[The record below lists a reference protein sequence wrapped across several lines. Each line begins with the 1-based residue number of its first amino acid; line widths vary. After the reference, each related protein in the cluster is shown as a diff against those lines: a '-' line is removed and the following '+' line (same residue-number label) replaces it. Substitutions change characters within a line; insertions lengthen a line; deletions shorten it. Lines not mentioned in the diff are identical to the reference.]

1 MATYRNKTTNMN
13 NNGYLSF
20 VEKALK
26 EFSDLNAFSDFK
38 GETITY
44 NQVGERIVG
53 LHKLYADL
61 GIEKGDKIALI
72 GRNMTSWAVVYLG
85 TITYGAVIVPILP
98 DFNSSDIH
106 HIVNHSESKLLFSTD
121 LLFDKLDETK
131 MKGLKGIV
139 SINQCISLVDN
150 MDGQLSNAVLNI
162 QKYLKGDGASFKPE
176 QLNFPEIGSEELM
189 VLSYTSGTS
198 GFSKGVL
205 LPHRSIWSNIKYAQE
220 HLILKPNERV
230 VSFLPLAHAYGCLFE
245 FLWPFTMGCHIT
257 FLTRTP
263 SPQIITEAFRQVKPH
278 IILSVPLILEKI
290 FKKRVQP
297 QLEEPKV
304 KALLKIPGLNKVV
317 YNKVKKKLT
326 EVFGGEFREI
336 IIGGAALNK
345 DVELFLR
352 KIGFPFTIGY
362 GMTECGPL
370 ISYAPWTESRKF
382 SAGELVD
389 RMQVKIDSKDPYNEV
404 GEILVK
410 GDNALLGYYKND
422 EATKEIFDADGW
434 IHTGDLGVIDEQNF
448 IYIKG
453 RSKNMLLGA
462 SGQNIYPEE
471 IEATI
476 NSLEYVQECLVR
488 DNEGKLEA
496 LIYPDYE
503 ATDAEKL
510 TKAQIEDKL
519 QLVKTNANK
528 ILPAYMNIQEVT
540 LFPEEFE
547 KTPKKSIKR
556 YKYIK

>member
-1 MATYRNKTTNMN
+1 MD
-13 NNGYLSF
+13 NNGYLSY
-20 VEKALK
+20 VEKALTDYA
-26 EFSDLNAFSDFK
+26 DLEAFSDYQGK
-38 GETITY
+38 SITY
-44 NQVGERIVG
+44 AQVGERITG
-53 LHKLYADL
+53 LHQLFSDL
-61 GIEKGDKIALI
+61 GIKKGDKVAVI

-85 TITYGAVIVPILP
+85 TISYGAVVVPILP
-98 DFNSSDIH
+98 DFHSRDIH

-121 LLFDKLDETK
+121 LLFDKIDETK
-131 MKGLKGIV
+131 MSGLMGIV
-139 SINQCISLVDN
+139 SINQCTALVDN
-150 MDGQLSNAVLNI
+150 VGG
-162 QKYLKGDGASFKPE
+162 KLKGVVDKLQPFFKSDGKNFNADALS
-176 QLNFPEIGSEELM
+176 FPEIGSEELM

-220 HLILKPNERV
+220 HLVLNPKERV

-263 SPQIITEAFRQVKPH
+263 SPQIITEAFREVKPH
-278 IILSVPLILEKI
+278 LILSVPLILEKI

-304 KALLKIPGLNKVV
+304 KALLKIPGLNKMV
-317 YNKVKKKLT
+317 YKKVKKKLVD
-326 EVFGGEFREI
+326 VFGGEFREI

-370 ISYAPWTESRKF
+370 ISYAPWTESRQF
-382 SAGELVD
+382 SAGQLVD
-389 RMQVKIDSKDPYNEV
+389 RMEVRIESDDPFNTV
-404 GEILVK
+404 GEIMVK
-410 GDNALLGYYKND
+410 GDNTLLGYYKNK
-422 EATKEIFDADGW
+422 EATDEIFAEDGW
-434 IHTGDLGVIDEQNF
+434 IHTGDLGVIDDKNF

-453 RSKNMLLGA
+453 RSKNLLLGP

-488 DNEGKLEA
+488 DNDGKLEA
-496 LIYPDYE
+496 LVCPDYE
-503 ATDAEKL
+503 ATDKEQL
-510 TKAQIEDKL
+510 SRSQIEEKI
-519 QLVKTNANK
+519 QGVKSAANK
-528 ILPAYMNIQEVT
+528 ILPAYMNIQQVT
-540 LFPEEFE
+540 IFPEEFE

-556 YKYIK
+556 YKYTK

>member
-1 MATYRNKTTNMN
+1 MD
-13 NNGYLSF
+13 NNGYLSY
-20 VEKALK
+20 VEQALT
-26 EFSDLNAFSDFK
+26 DYGQLDAFSDFQ
-38 GETITY
+38 GETISY
-44 NQVGERIVG
+44 SQVGERILG
-53 LHKLYADL
+53 LHQLYKEL
-61 GIEKGDKIALI
+61 GVKKGDKIALI
-72 GRNMTSWAVVYLG
+72 GRNMTSWGVVYLG

-98 DFNSSDIH
+98 DFNSNDIH
-106 HIVNHSESKLLFSTD
+106 HIVNHSESQLLFSTD

-131 MKGLKGIV
+131 MNGLLGII
-139 SINQCISLVDN
+139 SINKCISLVDN
-150 MDGQLSNAVLNI
+150 TDGSLTTAVERL
-162 QKYLKGDGASFKPE
+162 QPFFKGDGTSFTPE
-176 QLNFPEIGSEELM
+176 KLDFPEIGPEEVM

-220 HLILKPNERV
+220 HLILKPQERV

-245 FLWPFTMGCHIT
+245 FLWPFTKGCHVT

-263 SPQIITEAFRQVKPH
+263 SPQIITEAFRKVKPH

-304 KALLKIPGLNKVV
+304 KILLKIPGLNKIV
-317 YNKVKKKLT
+317 YNKIKAKLV

-345 DVELFLR
+345 DVEIFLR

-370 ISYAPWTESRKF
+370 ISYAPWTESRAF
-382 SAGELVD
+382 SAGALVD
-389 RMQVKIDSKDPYNEV
+389 RMEVKIDSNDPYNEV

-410 GDNALLGYYKND
+410 GENSLLGYYKNE
-422 EATKEIFDADGW
+422 EATDEIFTDDGW
-434 IHTGDLGVIDEQNF
+434 LRTGDLGLIDDQNF

-453 RSKNMLLGA
+453 RSKNMLLGP

-476 NSLEYVQECLVR
+476 NSMQYVQECLVR

-496 LIYPDYE
+496 LVYPDYE
-503 ATDAEKL
+503 ATDTEKL
-510 TKAQIEDKL
+510 HRKQIEEKL
-519 QLVKTNANK
+519 QEIKAAANK
-528 ILPAYMNIQEVT
+528 LLPAYMNIQQIT

-556 YKYIK
+556 YKYTK

>member
-1 MATYRNKTTNMN
+1 MD
-13 NNGYLSF
+13 NNGYLSYI
-20 VEKALK
+20 EKALTDYA
-26 EFSDLNAFSDFK
+26 ELDAFSDYQ
-38 GETITY
+38 GQSITY
-44 NQVGERIVG
+44 AQVGERITG
-53 LHKLYADL
+53 IHQLYTDL
-61 GIEKGDKIALI
+61 GIKKGDKVAVI

-85 TITYGAVIVPILP
+85 TISYGAVVVPILP
-98 DFNSSDIH
+98 DFNSNDIH
-106 HIVNHSESKLLFSTD
+106 HIVNHSESKLLFTTD

-131 MKGLKGIV
+131 MPDLMGIV
-139 SINQCISLVDN
+139 SINQCISLVDY
-150 MDGQLSNAVLNI
+150 MDGRLTEMVIKMEPLF
-162 QKYLKGDGASFKPE
+162 KGDGTKFKPGK
-176 QLNFPEIGSEELM
+176 LSFAKVDADAVM

-220 HLILKPNERV
+220 HLLLKPKERV

-263 SPQIITEAFRQVKPH
+263 SPQIITEAFRKVKPH

-304 KALLKIPGLNKVV
+304 KALLKIPGLNQLV
-317 YNKVKKKLT
+317 YKKVKKKLVD
-326 EVFGGEFREI
+326 VFGGEFREI
-336 IIGGAALNK
+336 IVGGAALNK

-382 SAGELVD
+382 SAGKLVD
-389 RMQVKIDSKDPYNEV
+389 RMEVKIDSLDPYNIV
-404 GEILVK
+404 GEIMVK
-410 GDNALLGYYKND
+410 GDNTLLGYYKNQD
-422 EATKEIFDADGW
+422 ATDEIFADNGW
-434 IHTGDLGVIDEQNF
+434 VHTGDLGVIDENDF

-453 RSKNMLLGA
+453 RSKNLLLGA

-488 DNEGKLEA
+488 DNDGKLEA

-503 ATDAEKL
+503 ATDKEKL
-510 TKAQIEDKL
+510 NMAQIEDKL
-519 QLVKTNANK
+519 QGIKTAANK
-528 ILPAYMNIQEVT
+528 ILPAFMNIQKVT
-540 LFPEEFE
+540 LFAEEFE

-556 YKYIK
+556 YKYTQ

>member
-1 MATYRNKTTNMN
+1 MN
-13 NNGYLSF
+13 NNGYLSY
-20 VEKALK
+20 VEQALT
-26 EFSDLNAFSDFK
+26 DYRHLNAFSDFK
-38 GETITY
+38 GDSITY
-44 NQVGERIVG
+44 EQVGERILG
-53 LHKLYADL
+53 LHQLYKELD
-61 GIEKGDKIALI
+61 IKKGDKIALI

-131 MKGLKGIV
+131 MNGLLGIV

-150 MDGQLSNAVLNI
+150 SKGQLEKAVMNL
-162 QKYLKGDGASFKPE
+162 QPLFKGDGINFSPE
-176 QLNFPEIGSEELM
+176 KLDFPEIDTEAVM

-205 LPHRSIWSNIKYAQE
+205 LPHRSIWSNIRYAQE
-220 HLILKPNERV
+220 HLVLQPQERV

-304 KALLKIPGLNKVV
+304 KALLKIPGLNKIV
-317 YNKVKKKLT
+317 YKKVRNKLT

-345 DVELFLR
+345 DVEQFLR

-370 ISYAPWTESRKF
+370 ISYAPWTESRPF
-382 SAGELVD
+382 SAGALVD
-389 RMQVKIDSKDPYNEV
+389 RMHVKIDSKDPYNEV

-410 GDNALLGYYKND
+410 GDNTLIGYYKNQ
-422 EATKEIFDADGW
+422 EATNEIFDNEGW
-434 IHTGDLGVIDEQNF
+434 LHTGDLGVIDEQNF

-453 RSKNMLLGA
+453 RSKNMLLGP

-471 IEATI
+471 IETTI
-476 NSLEYVQECLVR
+476 NSMNYVQECLVR
-488 DNEGKLEA
+488 DNDGLLEA
-496 LIYPDYE
+496 LVYPDYE

-510 TKAQIEDKL
+510 SMKQIEEKL
-519 QLVKTNANK
+519 QDIKATANK
-528 ILPAYMNIQEVT
+528 VLPAYMNIQKIT
-540 LFPEEFE
+540 LFPEEFD

-556 YKYIK
+556 YKYTK

>member
-1 MATYRNKTTNMN
+1 ME

-20 VEKALK
+20 VEQAL
-26 EFSDLNAFSDFK
+26 SSNGTLNAFSDFK

-44 NQVGERIVG
+44 NQVGERIVA
-53 LHKLYADL
+53 LHQLYNEL
-61 GIEKGDKIALI
+61 GIKKGDKVALI

-98 DFNSSDIH
+98 DFNSGDIH
-106 HIVNHSESKLLFSTD
+106 HIVNHSESKLLFTTD

-131 MKGLKGIV
+131 MKGLMGII

-150 MDGQLSNAVLNI
+150 VKGGLGECVEKLQAFF
-162 QKYLKGDGASFKPE
+162 KGDGSSFNPE
-176 QLNFPEIGSEELM
+176 QLNFPEIESEEVM

-220 HLILKPNERV
+220 HLILKPQERV

-263 SPQIITEAFRQVKPH
+263 SPQIITEAFRKVKPH

-317 YNKVKKKLT
+317 YNKVKKKLF

-370 ISYAPWTESRKF
+370 ISYAPWTESRRF

-389 RMQVKIDSKDPYNEV
+389 RMEVKIDSKDPYNEV
-404 GEILVK
+404 GEILVR
-410 GDNALLGYYKND
+410 GDNTLLGYYKNQD
-422 EATKEIFDADGW
+422 ATDEIFGDDGW
-434 IHTGDLGVIDEQNF
+434 LHTGDLGVIDEQNF

-453 RSKNMLLGA
+453 RSKNLLLGA

-476 NSLEYVQECLVR
+476 NSMEYVQECLVR
-488 DNEGKLEA
+488 DNDGKLEA

-503 ATDAEKL
+503 ATDAERL
-510 TKAQIEDKL
+510 NKAQIEQKL
-519 QLVKTNANK
+519 QEIKAATNKT
-528 ILPAYMNIQEVT
+528 LPAYMNIQQVT

-556 YKYIK
+556 YKYTK

>member
-1 MATYRNKTTNMN
+1 ME
-13 NNGYLSF
+13 NNGYLSY
-20 VEKALK
+20 VESAL
-26 EFSDLNAFSDFK
+26 SNYGNLRAFSDFQ
-38 GETITY
+38 GETINY

-53 LHKLYADL
+53 IHQLYKDL
-61 GIEKGDKIALI
+61 GINRGDKVALI

-98 DFNSSDIH
+98 DFNSADIH

-131 MKGLKGIV
+131 MKCLMGIV
-139 SINQCISLVDN
+139 SINQCVSLVDHV
-150 MDGQLSNAVLNI
+150 GGKLSESVEKI
-162 QKYLKGDGASFKPE
+162 KPMFKGDGNSFKSE
-176 QLNFPEIGSEELM
+176 QLFFPKIESEALM

-220 HLILKPNERV
+220 HLLLKPEERV

-263 SPQIITEAFRQVKPH
+263 SPQIITEAFRKVKPH

-304 KALLKIPGLNKVV
+304 KALLKIPGLNKIV
-317 YNKVKKKLT
+317 YRKVKKKLVD
-326 EVFGGEFREI
+326 VFGGEFREI

-345 DVELFLR
+345 DVENFLR
-352 KIGFPFTIGY
+352 KIDFPFTIGY

-389 RMQVKIDSKDPYNEV
+389 RMEVKIDSKDPYNEV
-404 GEILVK
+404 GEIMVK
-410 GDNALLGYYKND
+410 GDNTLLGYYKNK
-422 EATKEIFDADGW
+422 EATDEIFDANGW
-434 IHTGDLGVIDEQNF
+434 LHTGDLGVIDEQNF

-453 RSKNMLLGA
+453 RSKNVLLGA

-471 IEATI
+471 IEACI
-476 NSLEYVQECLVR
+476 NSMEYVQECLVR
-488 DNEGKLEA
+488 DNDGQLEA

-510 TKAQIEDKL
+510 TKQSIEAKL
-519 QLVKTNANK
+519 QEVKSAANK
-528 ILPAYMNIQEVT
+528 ILPAYMNIQQVT

-556 YKYIK
+556 YKYTK

>member
-1 MATYRNKTTNMN
+1 ME
-13 NNGYLSF
+13 NNGYLSYI
-20 VEKALK
+20 ETALT
-26 EFSDLNAFSDFK
+26 EYGDLDAFSDFM
-38 GETITY
+38 GGTLNY
-44 NQVGERIVG
+44 NQIGERIVG
-53 LHKLYADL
+53 LHQLYKTI
-61 GIEKGDKIALI
+61 GINKGDKVALI
-72 GRNMTSWAVVYLG
+72 GRNMTSWAVIYLG
-85 TITYGAVIVPILP
+85 TISYGAVIVPILP
-98 DFNSSDIH
+98 DFNSNDIH
-106 HIVNHSESKLLFSTD
+106 HIVNHSEAKLLFSTD

-131 MKGLKGIV
+131 MTKLAGII
-139 SINQCISLVDN
+139 SINQCLTLVDN
-150 MDGQLSNAVLNI
+150 HSCELTKAVNNL
-162 QKYLKGDGASFKPE
+162 QPLFKGDGQSFKPE
-176 QLNFPEIGSEELM
+176 QLQFPIIGSEEVM

-220 HLILKPNERV
+220 HLILKPRERV

-263 SPQIITEAFRQVKPH
+263 SPQIITEAFRKVKPH

-304 KALLKIPGLNKVV
+304 KTLLKISGLNKIV
-317 YNKVKKKLT
+317 YNKVKKKL
-326 EVFGGEFREI
+326 VDVCGGQFREI

-352 KIGFPFTIGY
+352 KIEFPFTIGY

-370 ISYAPWTESRKF
+370 ISYAPWTESQKF
-382 SAGELVD
+382 SAGQLVD
-389 RMQVKIDSKDPYNEV
+389 RMEVKIASNDPYNEV

-410 GDNALLGYYKND
+410 GDNSLLGYYKND
-422 EATKEIFDADGW
+422 EATAEIFTEDGW
-434 IHTGDLGVIDEQNF
+434 IKTGDLGVIDEQNF

-476 NSLEYVQECLVR
+476 TSMEYVQECLVR
-488 DNEGKLEA
+488 DNDGKLEA

-510 TKAQIEDKL
+510 SKQQIEDKL
-519 QLVKTNANK
+519 QGIKTAANK
-528 ILPAYMNIQEVT
+528 LLPAYMNIQKVT

>member
-1 MATYRNKTTNMN
+1 MV
-13 NNGYLSF
+13 NNGYLGYIQSALTRF
-20 VEKALK
+20 EKY
-26 EFSDLNAFSDFK
+26 NAFSDFK
-38 GETITY
+38 GDTISY
-44 NQVGERIVG
+44 AQVGERIVG
-53 LHKLYADL
+53 LHQLYNQL
-61 GIEKGDKIALI
+61 GIQKGDKVALI
-72 GRNMTSWAVVYLG
+72 GRNMTSWAVIYLG
-85 TITYGAVIVPILP
+85 TISYGAVIVPILP

-106 HIVNHSESKLLFSTD
+106 HIVNHSESKLLFSSD

-131 MKGLKGIV
+131 MHGLLGIV
-139 SINQCISLVDN
+139 SVNQCSALVDN
-150 MDGQLSNAVLNI
+150 CSGKLTDAVESL
-162 QKYLKGDGASFKPE
+162 QPLFKGDGSGFKSE
-176 QLNFPEIGSEELM
+176 QLKFPEIGSEEVM

-220 HLILKPNERV
+220 HLLLKPEERV

-263 SPQIITEAFRQVKPH
+263 SPQIITEAFRKVKPH

-304 KALLKIPGLNKVV
+304 KTLLRIPGLNKIV
-317 YNKVKKKLT
+317 YSKVKKKLT
-326 EVFGGEFREI
+326 DVFGGEFREI
-336 IIGGAALNK
+336 VIGGASLNK

-352 KIGFPFTIGY
+352 KIGFQFTIGY

-382 SAGELVD
+382 SAGQLVD
-389 RMQVKIDSKDPYNEV
+389 RMQVKIDSDDPHNTV

-410 GDNALLGYYKND
+410 GDNTLLGYYKNP
-422 EATKEIFDADGW
+422 EASEEIFDADGW
-434 IHTGDLGVIDEQNF
+434 LRTGDLGVIDEQNF

-453 RSKNMLLGA
+453 RSKNMLLGP

-488 DNEGKLEA
+488 DNDGKLEA
-496 LIYPDYE
+496 LVYPDYE

-510 TKAQIEDKL
+510 TKAQIESKL
-519 QLVKTNANK
+519 QEVKSKANQ
-528 ILPAYMNIQEVT
+528 ILPTYMNIQNIT

>member
-1 MATYRNKTTNMN
+1 MIE
-13 NNGYLSF
+13 NGYLSL
-20 VEKALK
+20 VETTLK
-26 EFSDLNAFSDFK
+26 ENTALNAFSDFQ

-44 NQVGERIVG
+44 GQVGERI
-53 LHKLYADL
+53 L
-61 GIEKGDKIALI
+61 GTHQLFKEIGIQKGDKVALI
-72 GRNMTSWAVVYLG
+72 GRNMTSWGVVYIA

-98 DFNSSDIH
+98 DFNSADIH
-106 HIVNHSESKLLFSTD
+106 HIVNHSESKVLFSTD

-131 MKGLKGIV
+131 MTKLKGIM
-139 SINQCISLVDN
+139 SINRCASLVDN
-150 MDGQLSNAVLNI
+150 MSGMFSKAVD
-162 QKYLKGDGASFKPE
+162 KAKEWLKGDGSNFDVEK
-176 QLNFPEIGSEELM
+176 LNFPQIGADDLM

-205 LPHRSIWSNIKYAQE
+205 LPHRSIWSNIVYARE
-220 HLILKPNERV
+220 HLILKPEERV

-245 FLWPFTMGCHIT
+245 FLWPFTVGCHIT

-263 SPQIITEAFRQVKPH
+263 SPQIITQAFREVKPH

-297 QLEEPKV
+297 QLEEFKV
-304 KALLKIPGLNKVV
+304 KTLTKIPVLNKVV
-317 YNKVKKKLT
+317 YSKIKNKLVET
-326 EVFGGEFREI
+326 FGGEFREM

-370 ISYAPWTESRKF
+370 ISYAPWTESKKF
-382 SAGELVD
+382 SAGQLVD
-389 RMQVKIDSKDPYNEV
+389 RMEVKIDSQDPYNIV

-410 GDNALLGYYKND
+410 GENTLLGYYKNE
-422 EATKEIFDADGW
+422 EATNEIFDEEGW
-434 IHTGDLGVIDEQNF
+434 LHTGDLGVIDEDDF
-448 IYIKG
+448 IFIKG

-471 IEATI
+471 IEAVI
-476 NSLEYVQECLVR
+476 NSMEYVQECLVR
-488 DNEGKLEA
+488 DYEGKLEA

-503 ATDAEKL
+503 VTDSEGL
-510 TKAQIEDKL
+510 NKAQIEQKL
-519 QLVKTNANK
+519 QNIKKQANEL
-528 ILPAYMNIQEVT
+528 LPSYMNIQKAT